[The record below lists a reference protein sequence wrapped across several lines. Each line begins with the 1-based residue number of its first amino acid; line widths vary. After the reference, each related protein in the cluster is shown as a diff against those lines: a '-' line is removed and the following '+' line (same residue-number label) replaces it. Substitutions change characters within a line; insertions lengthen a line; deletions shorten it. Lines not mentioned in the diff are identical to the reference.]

1 MDGSDGTVPWP
12 LREQGAAWGWSATG
26 GASDDW
32 STSLLPASLLD
43 ELRRLDPGGDG
54 AELTEVFA
62 ACLRLGEPAL
72 LSIAV
77 DDWVWPITLYPAQG
91 LYRAPIDWSK
101 AMPAG
106 LSRARLL
113 DCDPALLAPPPPGR
127 GPRWSAPPCHYHLD
141 DLAWTLAL
149 HGPRSGL
156 LDALTG
162 PVRFRAADAPGWRL
176 SGALGSAV
184 ARLRDTSASLSEMAQ
199 WPGLDVPRAS
209 RLLNGLYMDSRLIV
223 REARQWRL
231 DEQAAWSDTVPRR
244 WPYRS

>member
-1 MDGSDGTVPWP
+1 MDASDGTVPWP
-12 LREQGAAWGWSATG
+12 LHEQGIAWSWSGVG
-26 GASDDW
+26 GGSEDW
-32 STSLLPASLLD
+32 STSLLPESLLN

-54 AELTEVFA
+54 TELTEAFA
-62 ACLRLGEPAL
+62 ACLRLREPAL

-91 LYRAPIDWSK
+91 LYRGPIDWSK
-101 AMPAG
+101 AIPTG

-113 DCDPALLAPPPPGR
+113 DCEPAVLAPPPQGKDLR
-127 GPRWSAPPCHYHLD
+127 GGPPPCHYRLP

-156 LDALTG
+156 LGALTG
-162 PVRFRAADAPGWRL
+162 PMRFRAADAPGWRL

-184 ARLRDTSASLSEMAQ
+184 ARLRDTSASLSDMAQ
-199 WPGLDVPRAS
+199 WPGLDLSRAS

-223 REARQWRL
+223 REARQWRQ
-231 DEQAAWSDTVPRR
+231 DEQAAWSDTVPSR
-244 WPYRS
+244 WPYRA